1 MKMRNTL
8 SGITAL
14 LLVGTFYS
22 FAFCMVEDIDDKP
35 ISMDFYYSTE
45 TDSNGAAQGEA
56 TSAFMPSAEAVT
68 EQPQQET
75 SFVTTIPELI
85 DRIFEEKTTPASS
98 EEIQVTEQP
107 EPDEKA
113 EVATAAKPVVYADED
128 PEDELLSKETQAVT
142 NVPED
147 EDIEEE
153 TETVI
158 EIEDAEIMEETPVDA
173 DYEEDEDVSEEE
185 TSYETTSSVMVTVTE
200 DITTPAEPPVET
212 TAVPDLIITLDDTT
226 TTTSETTPAPSGN
239 VSDITPSSA
248 DSVFTVKYGG
258 ANHTEDA
265 FTLICQIVNN
275 EISPY
280 FSDEAIKA
288 QAVAAYSY
296 VKYHNDNGLIPSV
309 LVKPNPSQRIVDMV
323 SAVWGKCCYYNG
335 KVAQTVYMASSSGYT
350 ASSKNVWGGHFDYL
364 VSVPCPFDAE
374 SDPNYGTVK
383 KFSEDSIRKALESY
397 FGITLSGDPNNWI
410 KIVSYI
416 DGNYISK
423 IDIDGQAS
431 TTGRKMRESILGYQI
446 NSASFDVSYADGVF
460 TFTTYGWGHGVGMS
474 QNGANILAKMGYSY
488 EEILK
493 YYYTGIDV
501 L

>member
-1 MKMRNTL
+1 
-8 SGITAL
+8 
-14 LLVGTFYS
+14 
-22 FAFCMVEDIDDKP
+22 
-35 ISMDFYYSTE
+35 
-45 TDSNGAAQGEA
+45 
-56 TSAFMPSAEAVT
+56 
-68 EQPQQET
+68 
-75 SFVTTIPELI
+75 
-85 DRIFEEKTTPASS
+85 
-98 EEIQVTEQP
+98 
-107 EPDEKA
+107 
-113 EVATAAKPVVYADED
+113 
-128 PEDELLSKETQAVT
+128 
-142 NVPED
+142 
-147 EDIEEE
+147 
-153 TETVI
+153 
-158 EIEDAEIMEETPVDA
+158 MEETPVDA

-226 TTTSETTPAPSGN
+226 TTTSETTPAPSDN
-239 VSDITPSSA
+239 VSDTTPSAA